1 MDKEEKKTFEDF
13 MRSLKPYLIIVLV
26 VILIRTFIITPGVV
40 NGESMENTLFDG
52 NYVLVNK
59 IGLLFGLDRFDV
71 VVVKLKGSKDMWGNR
86 SNDDTIIKRVIGL
99 PGETVKYANNVLY
112 IDGKEVETPIEF
124 ELTDDFTM
132 EAGKDEYIV
141 LGDNRNIS
149 KDSRIIGPVSK
160 KNIKGKVNFVIFPF
174 KDAGLI
180 K

>member
-86 SNDDTIIKRVIGL
+86 SNDDTIIKRVIALEGDKISIAKHGDL
-99 PGETVKYANNVLY
+99 NGEYRLSLIKKGSDKVERIEEDY
-112 IDGKEVETPIEF
+112 IKSYMET
-124 ELTDDFTM
+124 
-132 EAGKDEYIV
+132 
-141 LGDNRNIS
+141 
-149 KDSRIIGPVSK
+149 K
-160 KNIKGKVNFVIFPF
+160 KILLNLWLLNIKNTT
-174 KDAGLI
+174 
-180 K
+180 